1 MFGSRLMVF
10 CWKRQFVVTDAVDE
24 CLLGTKFLLENH
36 CIWDFVK
43 GTLIISGR
51 EVKLSE
57 RKSPASARRLY
68 AADNVVIEK
77 RSCVQVPTH
86 VHRNL

>member
-1 MFGSRLMVF
+1 MLWMNVF
-10 CWKRQFVVTDAVDE
+10 
-24 CLLGTKFLLENH
+24 LGTKFLLEND

-57 RKSPASARRLY
+57 RKSPVSVRRLY

-77 RSCVQVPTH
+77 RSSVQIPTCSPLSCLQTQPC
-86 VHRNL
+86 NLDA